1 MAGMEA
7 SVLPCSVPPQLKSIL
22 KPWSPINIRKVL
34 SREPEDNRES
44 GRVHL
49 KLTLGKERNIK
60 KVYFISCW
68 SLSTFKRPESGGH
81 VLVIEP
87 GEVLVIV
94 CVLAQVEEGEGGQG
108 PVLL

>member
-44 GRVHL
+44 GRVH
-49 KLTLGKERNIK
+49 
-60 KVYFISCW
+60 
-68 SLSTFKRPESGGH
+68 
-81 VLVIEP
+81 
-87 GEVLVIV
+87 
-94 CVLAQVEEGEGGQG
+94 
-108 PVLL
+108 